1 LCHPHNIITSTMKIL
16 CALLLSIS
24 HYSSAFQSPRRFT
37 PNNANIRAPSRL
49 TAESNDD
56 ESPSSSIGIMD
67 VPPTPSDSP
76 PQSKAQSTIPTEII
90 PSPTLPFPQEH
101 AVLGSTHLH
110 PLPRDMK
117 AIPSLRDAYLSDT
130 HPVESPEELGRGHF
144 LFLDWRKAWYTYGQC
159 DKSLSREECDRR
171 KREGSL
177 IVDPLTGEADYDVEE
192 IEGELPEDLVGI
204 LYRNG
209 PGKFGI
215 DGDRVAHILDA
226 DGLVLRLEFRD
237 PNNGAEGQSG
247 RLHFTSRFVETE
259 GFKEESETKYF
270 TKRGTFGTA
279 PRGLRSIFGEPKR
292 NGLNFDPEPKP
303 SILSRMAANA
313 FQVDI
318 KNTANTQ
325 VIAFGGKVLALWEA
339 GMPHRLDPVTLETIG
354 VDPLTNPNMKPG
366 KLPVATMPS
375 IPTEF
380 QPSILGGEAHTAH
393 PKMCPRTNHLVGW
406 TWAQQSADGSM
417 LVTFTEYEPD
427 GFTEAASETHVMEGV
442 ALAPHDMVLT
452 EHAILLKVNALTMDQ
467 AAFLSGVKGPAE
479 CLGMDGRAPV
489 RVFAFPRPTLSKED
503 RQKFPSYVV
512 KDVPACFSIH
522 FSHGYEDETTGNI
535 VSYFSGWP
543 PNDSK
548 TFLGAWGG
556 FAPDYHQIPPTFLW
570 RMEID
575 PVTQQCVDLRV
586 SPGSENMCIEHP
598 VVHPNFATR
607 QATYAYAQCCNAV
620 GDSSAPMGY
629 ARLRL
634 DGSATPQTHL
644 KPGEKNEEVDVYW
657 IGSRRFAGEPL
668 VVPKKNCNLDREE
681 DAYLLGLVY
690 DAVKDRSAL
699 MIFDLENEL
708 KAGPVATIWLKSAL
722 PHGLHGCFSPDSFVR
737 TSCFC

>member
-1 LCHPHNIITSTMKIL
+1 
-16 CALLLSIS
+16 
-24 HYSSAFQSPRRFT
+24 
-37 PNNANIRAPSRL
+37 
-49 TAESNDD
+49 
-56 ESPSSSIGIMD
+56 
-67 VPPTPSDSP
+67 
-76 PQSKAQSTIPTEII
+76 
-90 PSPTLPFPQEH
+90 
-101 AVLGSTHLH
+101 
-110 PLPRDMK
+110 
-117 AIPSLRDAYLSDT
+117 
-130 HPVESPEELGRGHF
+130 
-144 LFLDWRKAWYTYGQC
+144 
-159 DKSLSREECDRR
+159 
-171 KREGSL
+171 
-177 IVDPLTGEADYDVEE
+177 
-192 IEGELPEDLVGI
+192 
-204 LYRNG
+204 
-209 PGKFGI
+209 
-215 DGDRVAHILDA
+215 
-226 DGLVLRLEFRD
+226 
-237 PNNGAEGQSG
+237 
-247 RLHFTSRFVETE
+247 
-259 GFKEESETKYF
+259 
-270 TKRGTFGTA
+270 
-279 PRGLRSIFGEPKR
+279 
-292 NGLNFDPEPKP
+292 
-303 SILSRMAANA
+303 
-313 FQVDI
+313 
-318 KNTANTQ
+318 
-325 VIAFGGKVLALWEA
+325 
-339 GMPHRLDPVTLETIG
+339 
-354 VDPLTNPNMKPG
+354 
-366 KLPVATMPS
+366 
-375 IPTEF
+375 
-380 QPSILGGEAHTAH
+380 
-393 PKMCPRTNHLVGW
+393 MCPRTNHLVGW

-427 GFTEAASETHVMEGV
+427 GFTEVASETHKMEGV

-467 AAFLSGVKGPAE
+467 AAFLSGATGPAE

-489 RVFAFPRPTLSKED
+489 RVFVFPRPTLSEEE
-503 RQKFPSYVV
+503 RRNFPSYVV
-512 KDVPACFSIH
+512 NDVPACFSIH

-575 PVTQQCVDLRV
+575 PATQQCVDLRV
-586 SPGSENMCIEHP
+586 SPGAENMCIEHP

-634 DGSATPQTHL
+634 DGGATPQIHL

-699 MIFDLENEL
+699 MVCDLEREL

-722 PHGLHGCFSPDSFVR
+722 PHGLHGCFSPDSSVK